1 MLGWIP
7 WIPWIYPAG
16 STPQGGVQGCWH
28 PMASIYLPSGGPHGR
43 RARRPPAIGAL
54 QYPPYGMACPQGVC
68 SHAVR
73 YLQYLCMPSWY
84 AERYTAPSLQAIALV
99 EYLRYTLYGVASRA
113 AKQAVGIL

>member
-1 MLGWIP
+1 MLGWRP

-16 STPQGGVQGCWH
+16 STPQGGVQGGWH

-43 RARRPPAIGAL
+43 RARRPPGIGAL
-54 QYPPYGMACPQGVC
+54 QYPPDGMACPKGV
-68 SHAVR
+68 
-73 YLQYLCMPSWY
+73 
-84 AERYTAPSLQAIALV
+84 PSLQAIALV